1 MNISK
6 FLRAGVAT
14 TAALF
19 LLSTLALSASAEEN
33 KGNDSN
39 NKQNSNS
46 EQNSKSDQNKNSDR
60 EGMQNSGI
68 RSHGHPV
75 QDFAGVPA
83 TSGQSAQDAFV
94 SNDDETSEREW
105 QAWNK
110 KNQNNSAPGQAKT
123 VAVTKVSSPISLHG
137 GIPYTGNV
145 KIYPVWVGTWNS
157 ARQSSWSNVLS
168 NLVTSLGGGAIP
180 ATGNIFSTNNDYFK
194 LAGNR
199 AVPNLTWFAQK
210 TAVAATGSSVGGITQ
225 VSDANVSTAINAA
238 ITAGYVTSPAT
249 AIKAGIKPIY
259 VYIGSNTTRLSSG
272 FGSSYCGWHSY
283 GFLTSSATK
292 VPFIAIQ
299 DFNSTYLKSCTSSLI
314 QTLSPNADPY
324 VDAMASVL
332 VHEIDEALTDP
343 DVRSGWFDS
352 RGAENADKCAWTFG
366 TLDTSPNGAKYN
378 VTYGGKYYLIQRNW
392 LANNAV
398 KEVISGVGNSCTI
411 DTAA

>member
-1 MNISK
+1 MNISRI
-6 FLRAGVAT
+6 FRAGVAT

-33 KGNDSN
+33 KENDSN

-46 EQNSKSDQNKNSDR
+46 EQNKNGSR
-60 EGMQNSGI
+60 EGIQNSGI
-68 RSHGHPV
+68 RSHGHPI

-110 KNQNNSAPGQAKT
+110 KNQNSDVTGQAKT
-123 VAVTKVSSPISLHG
+123 AAVTKVSSPISLHG

-145 KIYPVWVGTWNS
+145 KIYPVWVGTWDS
-157 ARQSSWSNVLS
+157 ARQSSWSSVLRT
-168 NLVTSLGGGAIP
+168 LVTSLGGGVIP
-180 ATGNIFSTNNDYFK
+180 STGNIFSTNNDYFK

-199 AVPNLTWFAQK
+199 SVPNLTWFTQDA
-210 TAVAATGSSVGGITQ
+210 TVAAIGSSLGGITQ

-249 AIKAGIKPIY
+249 AIAAGIKPIY

-272 FGSSYCGWHSY
+272 FGTSYCGWHSY
-283 GFLTSSATK
+283 GSLTSSATK

-299 DFNSTYLKSCTSSLI
+299 DFNTTYLKSCTSSLI
-314 QTLSPNADPY
+314 QAKSPNTDPY

-366 TLDTSPNGAKYN
+366 TVATSPNGAKYN

-411 DTAA
+411 NTAA